1 MGLGRLFPRSGEDFS
16 HRPLL
21 DYKHILTSF
30 KNDWFLISVNMD
42 SNGMVALLDCCEDG
56 VIPYMIFFK
65 DGLEME
71 KCEQTWL

>member
-1 MGLGRLFPRSGEDFS
+1 MTGAAEQT
-16 HRPLL
+16 
-21 DYKHILTSF
+21 KHILTSF

-42 SNGMVALLDCCEDG
+42 SNGIVALLDCCEDG